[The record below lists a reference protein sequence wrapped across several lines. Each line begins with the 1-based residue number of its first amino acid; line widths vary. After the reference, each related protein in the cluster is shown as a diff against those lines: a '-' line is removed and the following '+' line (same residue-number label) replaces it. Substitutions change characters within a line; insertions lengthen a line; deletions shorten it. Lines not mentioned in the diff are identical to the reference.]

1 MTTRCINGIFG
12 ASSFAPQGPA
22 TICFSGAASLVRS
35 SKFTVSVRVVQA
47 GLTGSMF
54 KSRQALSPRHWRM
67 VPWRYGRKNSCST
80 IACSDF
86 TSTSMSPLDR
96 VLGALW
102 EKTHFDTSN
111 IFPERVDNEPS
122 RHLSYLWGDIGVLR
136 KPDSYSHSKKKPGTV
151 NEFFKCRDL
160 TGMEK

>member
-1 MTTRCINGIFG
+1 MTTRYINGIFG

-86 TSTSMSPLDR
+86 TSTSVSPLDR

-102 EKTHFDTSN
+102 EKNHFDTSN

-122 RHLSYLWGDIGVLR
+122 RHLSYLWG
-136 KPDSYSHSKKKPGTV
+136 T
-151 NEFFKCRDL
+151 
-160 TGMEK
+160 